1 MDQYQK
7 YLINDK
13 SKFYVLAED
22 QDDKFYN
29 AFIDKQISIRQFNAM
44 LTDCNSKTYRE
55 DVNVNEFIEVK
66 QLPDIK
72 IYKYFLFLYNKNFE
86 KIYYSDNKEVKEL
99 LFKSE
104 ENLTCFGL
112 QLNFKKPIE
121 NIKIFFNFNIADP
134 ITIPIH
140 FIKTNE
146 KEYYKKIEKEKHDL
160 LLNKLNISHSCGQD
174 LITIKFQNCNDDV
187 CSTKI
192 TLFDDKKQ
200 IMGVFKVDEGMFYK
214 SITNLAY
221 DKYFYKIAQYDK
233 NNSLLVK
240 SDFVEFVI
248 KPHNNGGGKM
258 VVRCN
263 Y

>member
-13 SKFYVLAED
+13 SKFYVIAED

-29 AFIDKQISIRQFNAM
+29 AFIDKQISIRQFNSM
-44 LTDCNSKTYRE
+44 LTDYNSKTYRE
-55 DVNVNEFIEVK
+55 DVNVDEFIVVK

-104 ENLTCFGL
+104 ENLTCFGI
-112 QLNFKKPIE
+112 QLNFNKPIE

-140 FIKTNE
+140 FVKADEN
-146 KEYYKKIEKEKHDL
+146 EYYKNIEKERHIS

-187 CSTKI
+187 CNTKI
-192 TLFDDKKQ
+192 TLYDDKKQ

-214 SITNLAY
+214 SITSLAY
-221 DKYFYKIAQYDK
+221 GKYFYTLSQYDK
-233 NNSLLVK
+233 NDNLIVES
-240 SDFVEFVI
+240 SCIDFII
-248 KPHNNGGGKM
+248 KPP
-258 VVRCN
+258 N
-263 Y
+263 YSSKGIVKPCG

>member
-1 MDQYQK
+1 M
-7 YLINDK
+7 
-13 SKFYVLAED
+13 
-22 QDDKFYN
+22 
-29 AFIDKQISIRQFNAM
+29 
-44 LTDCNSKTYRE
+44 
-55 DVNVNEFIEVK
+55 
-66 QLPDIK
+66 
-72 IYKYFLFLYNKNFE
+72 
-86 KIYYSDNKEVKEL
+86 
-99 LFKSE
+99 
-104 ENLTCFGL
+104 
-112 QLNFKKPIE
+112 
-121 NIKIFFNFNIADP
+121 
-134 ITIPIH
+134 
-140 FIKTNE
+140 
-146 KEYYKKIEKEKHDL
+146 
-160 LLNKLNISHSCGQD
+160 LNKLNISHSCGQD

>member
-13 SKFYVLAED
+13 SKFYVIAED

-29 AFIDKQISIRQFNAM
+29 AFIDKQISIRQFNSM
-44 LTDCNSKTYRE
+44 LTDYNSKTYRE
-55 DVNVNEFIEVK
+55 DVNVDEIIEVK
-66 QLPDIK
+66 QLSNIK

-112 QLNFKKPIE
+112 QLNFDKPIE

-140 FIKTNE
+140 FIKANE
-146 KEYYKKIEKEKHDL
+146 KEYYQKIEKGKHDL

-187 CSTKI
+187 CITKI
-192 TLFDDKKQ
+192 TLYDDKKQ

-221 DKYFYKIAQYDK
+221 DTYFYKIAQYGKD
-233 NNSLLVK
+233 NNLIVE
-240 SDFVEFVI
+240 SDFVEFKI
-248 KPHNNGGGKM
+248 KPPYYGNGKM
-258 VVRCN
+258 QVVN
-263 Y
+263 

>member
-104 ENLTCFGL
+104 ENLTCFGI
-112 QLNFKKPIE
+112 QLNFNKPIE

-140 FIKTNE
+140 FVKADENG
-146 KEYYKKIEKEKHDL
+146 YYKNIEKERHIS

-187 CSTKI
+187 CNTKI
-192 TLFDDKKQ
+192 TLYDDKKQ

-214 SITNLAY
+214 SITSLAY
-221 DKYFYKIAQYDK
+221 GKYFYTLSQYDK
-233 NNSLLVK
+233 NDNLIVES
-240 SDFVEFVI
+240 SCIDFII
-248 KPHNNGGGKM
+248 KPP
-258 VVRCN
+258 N
-263 Y
+263 YSSKGIVKPCG

>member
-1 MDQYQK
+1 MDQYLK

-44 LTDCNSKTYRE
+44 LTDYNSKTYRE
-55 DVNVNEFIEVK
+55 DVNIDEFIEIK

-104 ENLTCFGL
+104 ENLTCFGI
-112 QLNFKKPIE
+112 QLNFNKPIE
-121 NIKIFFNFNIADP
+121 NIKIFFNFNITDP

-140 FIKTNE
+140 FVKADEN
-146 KEYYKKIEKEKHDL
+146 EYYKNIEKERHIS

-187 CSTKI
+187 CNTKI
-192 TLFDDKKQ
+192 TLYDDKKQ

-214 SITNLAY
+214 SITSLAY
-221 DKYFYKIAQYDK
+221 GKYFYTLSQYDK
-233 NNSLLVK
+233 NDNLIVES
-240 SDFVEFVI
+240 SCIDFII
-248 KPHNNGGGKM
+248 KPP
-258 VVRCN
+258 N
-263 Y
+263 YSSKGIVKPCG

>member
-29 AFIDKQISIRQFNAM
+29 AFIDKQISIRQFNTM
-44 LTDCNSKTYRE
+44 LTDYNSKIYRE
-55 DVNVNEFIEVK
+55 DVKVDEFIEIK

-86 KIYYSDNKEVKEL
+86 NICYSDNKEVKDL

-112 QLNFKKPIE
+112 QLNFNKPIE
-121 NIKIFFNFNIADP
+121 NIKIFFNLNIADP

-140 FIKTNE
+140 FVEADEN
-146 KEYYKKIEKEKHDL
+146 EYYKNIEKERHIS

-187 CSTKI
+187 CNTKI
-192 TLFDDKKQ
+192 TLYDDKKQ

-214 SITNLAY
+214 SITSLAY
-221 DKYFYKIAQYDK
+221 GKYFYTLSQYDK
-233 NNSLLVK
+233 NDNLIVES
-240 SDFVEFVI
+240 SCIDFII
-248 KPHNNGGGKM
+248 KPP
-258 VVRCN
+258 N
-263 Y
+263 YSSKGIVKPCG